1 MTSSQHDTQSII
13 VHSLKNG
20 NAVLL
25 KIKGESD
32 AMPCGIANFRDRGDL
47 KLVELK
53 PETLYG
59 KTLQNTVILLSE
71 IETVQL
77 LVAVYDDPLY
87 AKLRRI
93 KKTIL
98 NSV

>member
-1 MTSSQHDTQSII
+1 MINGRHDIEAAVI
-13 VHSLKNG
+13 HALKNG

-25 KIKGESD
+25 KVKGMPE
-32 AMPCGIANFRDRGDL
+32 AIPCGIANFRGDGDL
-47 KLVELK
+47 KLIGLK

-59 KTLQNTVILLSE
+59 KTLKDTVILLDE
-71 IETVQL
+71 IETIQL
-77 LVAVYDDPLY
+77 LVAIYDDPMY
-87 AKLRRI
+87 VKLRLI